1 MNAFK
6 FNGIILGPR
15 FGGTN
20 VTIWGENLD
29 AGTSVNV
36 LLNGVR
42 CIVLNR
48 TNDKV
53 ECRTGPSESL
63 TDGYLKISFDSF
75 SREYDNIRF
84 RYE

>member
-1 MNAFK
+1 MTETV
-6 FNGIILGPR
+6 LGPR

-29 AGTSVNV
+29 AGTSVNIF
-36 LLNGVR
+36 LNGVR
-42 CIVLNR
+42 CTVLNR

-75 SREYDNIRF
+75 SREYDNVRF